1 MVLHPVLS
9 PAASTV
15 MIKSL
20 EIVFFVVIRF

>member
-1 MVLHPVLS
+1 VLHPALS

-20 EIVFFVVIRF
+20 EIVFFVAIRS